1 MSNDLNKENKNGIFS
16 MLWFS
21 ILLSV
26 SSLLATYLIVD
37 YKISTLD
44 RKISNIPKTTI
55 NYMLETEYNK
65 YGWKENYDFV
75 NKYNL
80 SSLENLKK
88 QIEQTWTSSLST
100 LGETQINQAKPSITS
115 LKVVDSSRTIA
126 SQKVTVT
133 KDWLYLIWSPDAKVS
148 VIEYSDLECPSCN
161 KFQYAWIIEQ
171 LILLYW
177 DKINFTYKHFPL
189 TTIHPMAE
197 MESEAS
203 ECFWEIAW
211 SDKFYTFIINT
222 FANTKS
228 TWSSYTIDS
237 MWELSTKLWIDW
249 QKIVSCINSWKYK
262 EKIQNQISEWQKAW
276 VKWTPSLVIKNNKT
290 WNIKLIEWSVDLAE
304 YKQEIDNMLK

>member
-1 MSNDLNKENKNGIFS
+1 MKDNTYNDERNNKGIFS
-16 MLWFS
+16 ILGFF

-26 SSLLATYLIVD
+26 ASILATYLIID

-44 RKISNIPKTTI
+44 RKIANLPKEII
-55 NYMLETEYNK
+55 NYILENEYK
-65 YGWKENYDFV
+65 KFWSKENYDFV

-88 QIEQTWTSSLST
+88 QVEQGLNNVNTWTL
-100 LGETQINQAKPSITS
+100 LQNNPNQIINKEI
-115 LKVVDSSRTIA
+115 KIVDSSRTIA
-126 SQKVTVT
+126 WKKTIMT

-171 LILLYW
+171 LILDYW

-189 TTIHPMAE
+189 NIHPMAE

-203 ECFWEIAW
+203 ECFGEIAW
-211 SDKFYTFIINT
+211 VDKFYTFIINV

-228 TWSSYTIDS
+228 SWSSYTIEN
-237 MWELSTKLWIDW
+237 MWELATKLWVDW
-249 QKIVSCINSWKYK
+249 NKVVSCINEWKYK
-262 EKIQNQISEWQKAW
+262 AKIKNQILEWEKIW
-276 VKWTPSLVIKNNKT
+276 VKWTPSIIIKDNKT
-290 WNIKLIEWSVDLAE
+290 WNIKLIPWSLDINDF
-304 YKQEIDNMLK
+304 KKEIDILLK